1 VKKKDKL
8 IIPFEGL
15 KEGIHEFDFH
25 VDQEFFSNF
34 EHSIIENA
42 EIDVFVTFEKK
53 TNLFLLHLD
62 INGVVNTE
70 CDRCLDDLQLEIDGE
85 QNFVIKVTEKS
96 IDDDDHIIA
105 ISPNEQELDLT
116 HVIYEN
122 IHLLM
127 PIKIA
132 HDDIE
137 DCNPEIIKQLNLVNH
152 PDEDDEDEDEQDPR
166 WDALKKI
173 K

>member
-8 IIPFEGL
+8 VIPFEGL
-15 KEGIHEFDFH
+15 KEGIHEFDFN
-25 VDQEFFSNF
+25 VGREFFSGF
-34 EHSIIENA
+34 EHSIIVDA
-42 EIDVFVTFEKK
+42 DVDVFVTFEKK
-53 TNLFLLHLD
+53 SSLFLLHLS
-62 INGVVNTE
+62 INGMVNTE

-85 QNFVIKVTEKS
+85 QQFVVKITEKS
-96 IDDDDHIIA
+96 LDDEDHIIA

-132 HDDIE
+132 HEDVK
-137 DCNPEIIKQLNLVNH
+137 DCNPEIIKQLNLVND
-152 PDEDDEDEDEQDPR
+152 PEEDDEDDNEQDPR